1 MFASCARTSNRTGWE
16 PTSRGPNPSS
26 WQPRSTKLAPQTL
39 HDGTQ
44 NTSKSGHEGLLEG
57 SWGHLSPKMAS
68 KSGHEGLLEGSWAIL
83 APRWLQNQAMRAS
96 WRALGAMLAPRWPQE
111 PNKTTKRSPPD
122 PQWTPKLEAKME
134 PKSIKN
140 ALKI

>member
-1 MFASCARTSNRTGWE
+1 MPC
-16 PTSRGPNPSS
+16 GPFRHRAWNV
-26 WQPRSTKLAPQTL
+26 KLASNWDVQPVGNQPAGAQI
-39 HDGTQ
+39 HQ
-44 NTSKSGHEGLLEG
+44 VG
-57 SWGHLSPKMAS
+57 SPDPPSWHPKPSMMAP
-68 KSGHEGLLEGSWAIL
+68 KA
-83 APRWLQNQAMRAS
+83 LQNQAMRAS

-140 ALKI
+140 ASKFD